1 MFRLSVSTG
10 RAKEVIR
17 DRIRTQSKGIRV
29 PTIVFDYPRHSRA
42 TNEGMTYG
50 PSIFAYLV
58 FGPGRASTEGI
69 TRPTKI
75 TAWRDLGAK
84 LDVQG
89 EDSKE
94 ET

>member
-1 MFRLSVSTG
+1 
-10 RAKEVIR
+10 
-17 DRIRTQSKGIRV
+17 
-29 PTIVFDYPRHSRA
+29 
-42 TNEGMTYG
+42 MTCG

-58 FGPGRASTEGI
+58 FGPGKASTEGI

-75 TAWRDLGAK
+75 TAWRGPGAK